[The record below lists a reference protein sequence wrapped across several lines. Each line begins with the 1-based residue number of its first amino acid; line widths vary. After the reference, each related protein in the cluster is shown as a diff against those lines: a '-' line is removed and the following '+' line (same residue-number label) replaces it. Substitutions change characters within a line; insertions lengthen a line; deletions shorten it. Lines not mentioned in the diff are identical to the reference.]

1 MTFISMR
8 ADTFGQRFTN
18 LTNTDKC
25 ASVITQQQEDS
36 MNQKEY
42 NALLHAI
49 WLVERKILELV
60 DSGLTLEDNTIQKLQ
75 RDREALSGLFT
86 RL

>member
-1 MTFISMR
+1 MT

-49 WLVERKILELV
+49 WRL
-60 DSGLTLEDNTIQKLQ
+60 DSVINSQKGLIHEDDMKVLK
-75 RDREALSGLFT
+75 RDREALGHLFA

>member
-1 MTFISMR
+1 MT

-18 LTNTDKC
+18 LTNTDKY
-25 ASVITQQQEDS
+25 ASVITQQQEDG

-49 WLVERKILELV
+49 WRL
-60 DSGLTLEDNTIQKLQ
+60 DSVINSQKGLIHEDDMKVLK
-75 RDREALSGLFT
+75 RDREALGHLFA